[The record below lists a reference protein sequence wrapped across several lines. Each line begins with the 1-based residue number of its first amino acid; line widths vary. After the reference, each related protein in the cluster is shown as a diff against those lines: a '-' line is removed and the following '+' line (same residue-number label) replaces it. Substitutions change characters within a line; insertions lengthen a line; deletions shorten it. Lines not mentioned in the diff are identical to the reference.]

1 MEIKEKIVAGAGN
14 MFTKYGVRSVTMD
27 DVARELSISKKTIY
41 QHFKD
46 KDEIVTVA
54 TAAHMEMEKREFR
67 EIAET
72 AVDAIDEIA
81 RLSTCVRKNVA
92 ELNPSLLFDLQ
103 KYHRKA
109 WEVYMEFKNEFIMNS
124 IKHNLHRGISEGY
137 YRDEIDPEMLAI
149 LRVEQVQMAFD
160 EKIFPRT
167 KFDFR
172 EVQMQMFD
180 HFVNGLVTKKGR
192 ILYDEYIKTQITN

>member
-1 MEIKEKIVAGAGN
+1 MELKEKIVAGAGN

-27 DVARELSISKKTIY
+27 DIARELAVSKKTIY

-72 AVDAIDEIA
+72 AVNAIDEIA
-81 RLSTCVRKNVA
+81 RLSVCMRRNVA
-92 ELNPSLLFDLQ
+92 EINPSLLFDLQ

-109 WEVYMEFKNEFIMNS
+109 WDVYMEFKNEFIMNS
-124 IKHNLHRGISEGY
+124 IKSNLERGVKEGY
-137 YRDEIDPEMLAI
+137 YRKEIDPEMLAI
-149 LRVEQVQMAFD
+149 FRVEQVQMVFD
-160 EKIFPRT
+160 DKIFPRNR
-167 KFDFR
+167 FDFK
-172 EVQMQMFD
+172 EVQMQLFD
-180 HFVNGLVTKKGR
+180 HFVQGVATQKGR
-192 ILYDEYIKTQITN
+192 QLFDEYIQTQNNN

>member
-124 IKHNLHRGISEGY
+124 IKHKLHRGISEGY